1 MLCRSA
7 LLLASLWGIAG
18 AQTPPD
24 SPNLTGPLTIVLRGN
39 SAIST
44 EALNAMQRE
53 VEALVEPSSI
63 RVAWTSN
70 TTGAEVYDRVAVVR
84 IRGDCRVDAPVLMT
98 TRTEKQ
104 GAEPLAQTQVVDGD
118 VLPFA
123 AVRCD
128 AVRSLIGRDLA
139 LQPSYEREDLFGRAL
154 GRVLAHE
161 LYHILLR
168 TTRHG
173 TEGLARPAQ
182 SSADLLADR
191 DSFAP
196 ADERKLSQS
205 SSFETSDSFAS
216 NGR

>member
-1 MLCRSA
+1 MHCRSA
-7 LLLASLWGIAG
+7 LLLASLWGMAG

-24 SPNLTGPLTIVLRGN
+24 SPNLSGPLTIVLRGKA
-39 SAIST
+39 AISAET
-44 EALNAMQRE
+44 LNAMQRE
-53 VEALVEPSSI
+53 VESLVEPSSI
-63 RVAWTSN
+63 RVAWTSS
-70 TTGAEVYDRVAVVR
+70 TTGVEVYDRVAVVR
-84 IRGDCRVDAPVLMT
+84 LRGDCRAGAPLLMT
-98 TRTEKQ
+98 TRTEK
-104 GAEPLAQTQVVDGD
+104 GGSEPLGQTQVVDGD

-128 AVRSLIGRDLA
+128 AIRQLIGRDLA

-191 DSFAP
+191 DNFAP
-196 ADERKLSQS
+196 ADERKLSS
-205 SSFETSDSFAS
+205 NSETTESFAA

>member
-1 MLCRSA
+1 MYCRSA

-39 SAIST
+39 SAISA

-53 VEALVEPSSI
+53 VESLVEPSSI
-63 RVAWTSN
+63 RVAWTSS

-84 IRGDCRVDAPVLMT
+84 LRGDCRVDAPLLMT
-98 TRTEKQ
+98 PRTDKE
-104 GAEPLAQTQVVDGD
+104 GFEPLGQTQVVDRD

-128 AVRSLIGRDLA
+128 AVRKLIGRDLA

-168 TTRHG
+168 TTSHG
-173 TEGLARPAQ
+173 RQGLARPAQ

-191 DSFAP
+191 DNFAP

-205 SSFETSDSFAS
+205 SSSDSTESFAS

>member
-18 AQTPPD
+18 AQTPLD
-24 SPNLTGPLTIVLRGN
+24 NPNLAGPLTIVLRG
-39 SAIST
+39 STAISA

-63 RVAWTSN
+63 RVAWISN

-84 IRGDCRVDAPVLMT
+84 FRGDCRAGAPLLM
-98 TRTEKQ
+98 TRTEKHDFD
-104 GAEPLAQTQVVDGD
+104 PLGQTQVVDGD

-128 AVRSLIGRDLA
+128 AVRQLIGRDLA
-139 LQPSYEREDLFGRAL
+139 LQPSYERDDLFGRAL
-154 GRVLAHE
+154 GRIVAHE

-191 DSFAP
+191 DDFAP

-205 SSFETSDSFAS
+205 SNSDSDSFAS
-216 NGR
+216 NER

>member
-18 AQTPPD
+18 AQTPLDNPK
-24 SPNLTGPLTIVLRGN
+24 LAGPLTIVLRGN
-39 SAIST
+39 SAISA

-53 VEALVEPSSI
+53 VESLVEPSSI
-63 RVAWTSN
+63 RVAWTAN
-70 TTGAEVYDRVAVVR
+70 TTGEVYDRVAVVR
-84 IRGDCRVDAPVLMT
+84 LRGDCRAGAPLLMT
-98 TRTEKQ
+98 TRTEQQ
-104 GAEPLAQTQVVDGD
+104 GFEPLGQTQVVDGY

-128 AVRSLIGRDLA
+128 AVRKLIGRDLA

-161 LYHILLR
+161 LYHILLH

-173 TEGLARPAQ
+173 TQGLARSAQ

-191 DSFAP
+191 DNFAP
-196 ADERKLSQS
+196 SDERKLSQS
-205 SSFETSDSFAS
+205 SSSDSTESFAS